1 MLANVLQVA
10 GAVSIVVGVAWMAG
24 PWAFIVGGIL
34 AILLGVGAARKAR

>member
-10 GAVSIVVGVAWMAG
+10 GAASIVVGVALLAG
-24 PWAFIVGGIL
+24 WWAFIVGGIL